1 MLNIDFETLY
11 VINKICYLTN
21 KIAHKIIAN
30 FPEHH
35 WSSSLVWRQ
44 GCPVLTSVFAALLK
58 LLKYNI

>member
-1 MLNIDFETLY
+1 MLNIDFQTLY

-35 WSSSLVWRQ
+35 WSSSLV
-44 GCPVLTSVFAALLK
+44 LTSIFAALLK